1 MVVLVF
7 QNQEIDLRFKYL
19 KMETNNMRILIQL
32 MNVNNGEYKRKK
44 SYYKIVNYRIYKR
57 KRRNKTEQYNY
68 VLLNKI
74 INLYY
79 E

>member
-7 QNQEIDLRFKYL
+7 QNQEIDSRFKYI
-19 KMETNNMRILIQL
+19 KMVINNMHILIQW

-79 E
+79 K